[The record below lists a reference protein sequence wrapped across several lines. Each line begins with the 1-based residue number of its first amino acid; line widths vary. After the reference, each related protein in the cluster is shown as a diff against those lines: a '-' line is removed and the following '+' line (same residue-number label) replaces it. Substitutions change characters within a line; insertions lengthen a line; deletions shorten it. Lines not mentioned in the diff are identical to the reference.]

1 MLSLVALELVRR
13 TPKVVDRAKVMKLS
27 GQEIELRDCL
37 CRVAC
42 CMFIFFVY
50 AGWLDLNFLFR
61 FSSVFAPKVNLRL
74 RCCPQPSFRASKRS
88 RRNVNT

>member
-27 GQEIELRDCL
+27 GQEIELGDCL

-50 AGWLDLNFLFR
+50 AGWLDLNFLFQ
-61 FSSVFAPKVNLRL
+61 FSSVFVPKVDL
-74 RCCPQPSFRASKRS
+74 
-88 RRNVNT
+88 